1 MSDETVSPCLE
12 LSRVVAEIGGEDMY
26 KCMQCGLCAGIC
38 PWRTV
43 ESPFSMRQVL
53 HQNQLGVEG
62 FESDDIIFAC
72 TQCRMCENNCPRGV
86 GTSQVVRAVR
96 AMLYESGSLPKA
108 LSAALGNVKAE
119 GNPMAGARSA
129 RLDWAKKLDE
139 PPTLEGDRA
148 MFTCCVSSYDPRGQ
162 QSHRALARALKAA
175 DPEISAFGNELSC
188 CGGTLRAAG
197 AEDLFELVSEANRE
211 LFTQRGLKELIVD
224 SPHAL
229 DSFLHDYWPEDEEPP
244 VKVRHYSELLAEK
257 VASGELKM
265 TKSFEK
271 KVTYHDPCYLGK
283 INKIFDEPREVLKA
297 VPGLELIEMPRNRE
311 ASLCCGGGGGR
322 MWMETPSERR
332 FGVLRVQEALDA
344 GAEVI
349 ATTCPYCVSMFE
361 DGVLVL
367 DAEDKIKVMDLA
379 EIVTETL

>member
-12 LSRVVAEIGGEDMY
+12 VTRVVAEIGGEDMY

-43 ESPFSMRQVL
+43 DSPFSMRQVL

-86 GTSQVVRAVR
+86 GTSGVVRAVR
-96 AMLYESGSLPKA
+96 AMLYESGALPKS
-108 LSAALGNVKAE
+108 LSAALGNVKGE
-119 GNPMAGARSA
+119 GNPMAGTRET
-129 RLDWAKKLDE
+129 RMDWAKKLDMPIE
-139 PPTLEGDRA
+139 TEGERA
-148 MFTCCVSSYDPRGQ
+148 MFTCCVSAYDPRGQ
-162 QSHRALARALKAA
+162 SSHRALATVLKAA
-175 DPEISAFGNELSC
+175 DPQMSAFGTELSC

-197 AEDLFELVSEANRE
+197 AEDLFEEVAEANKKV
-211 LFTQRGLKELIVD
+211 FQDRGLKELIVD

-229 DSFLHDYWPEDEEPP
+229 DSFLHDYWPEGEEAPIE
-244 VKVRHYSELLAEK
+244 VRHYTQLLADKIE
-257 VASGELKM
+257 SGELKLNRP
-265 TKSFEK
+265 FEK

-283 INKIFDEPREVLKA
+283 INKIFDEPRKVLEA

-349 ATTCPYCVSMFE
+349 ATCCPYCVSMFE

-367 DAEDKIKVMDLA
+367 DAEDKIKVMDIS
-379 EIVTETL
+379 EIVSQAL

>member
-1 MSDETVSPCLE
+1 MSDESVSPCLE
-12 LSRVVAEIGGEDMY
+12 LARVVADIGGEDMY

-38 PWRTV
+38 PWRSV

-72 TQCRMCENNCPRGV
+72 TQCRMCQINCPRGV
-86 GTSQVVRAVR
+86 GTADVVRAVR
-96 AMLYESGSLPKA
+96 NMLYESGSLPKT

-119 GNPMAGARSA
+119 GNPMAGLRDA

-139 PPTLEGDRA
+139 PLPLEGKRS

-162 QSHRALARALKAA
+162 QSHRALATALKAA
-175 DPEISAFGNELSC
+175 DPEISGFGTELSC

-197 AEDLFELVSEANRE
+197 AEDLFETVAEANRE
-211 LFTQRGLKELIVD
+211 VFEKRGIEELIVD
-224 SPHAL
+224 SPHSL
-229 DSFLHDYWPEDEEPP
+229 DSFLHDYWPDEEPP
-244 VKVRHYSELLAEK
+244 FKIRHYSELLAEK

-265 TKSFEK
+265 TKPFEK

-283 INKIFDEPREVLKA
+283 INKIYDEPRAVLEA

-322 MWMETPSERR
+322 MWMETPAERR
-332 FGVLRVQEALDA
+332 FGVLRVQEAIDA

-367 DAEDKIKVMDLA
+367 DAEDKIKVMDLSEVVA
-379 EIVTETL
+379 QSL

>member
-12 LSRVVAEIGGEDMY
+12 LTRLLAETGGQDVY

-38 PWRTV
+38 PWRSV

-72 TQCRMCENNCPRGV
+72 TQCRMCQNNCPRGV
-86 GTSQVVRAVR
+86 GTSGVVRAVR
-96 AMLYESGSLPKA
+96 SMLYESGSLPKS

-129 RLDWAKKLDE
+129 RLDWTKKLDE
-139 PPTLEGDRA
+139 PLPLEGTRA

-162 QSHRALARALKAA
+162 QSHRALAKALRAA
-175 DPEISAFGNELSC
+175 DPSISGFGTELSC

-197 AEDLFELVSEANRE
+197 AQDLFEMVADANKNVFEA
-211 LFTQRGLKELIVD
+211 RGIEELIVD
-224 SPHAL
+224 SPHSL
-229 DSFLHDYWPEDEEPP
+229 DSFLHDYWPDEEPP
-244 VKVRHYSELLAEK
+244 VKVRHYTELLAEK
-257 VASGELKM
+257 VAAGTLKM
-265 TKSFEK
+265 TKPFPK

-283 INKIFDEPREVLKA
+283 INKIFEEPRAVLNA
-297 VPGLELIEMPRNRE
+297 VPELDLVEMPRNRE

-332 FGVLRVQEALDA
+332 FGVLRVKEALEA

-367 DAEDKIKVMDLA
+367 DAEDKIKVMDVA
-379 EIVTETL
+379 EIVAQSL